1 MKKIDINKR
10 MVDAVGEN
18 ALKTWSNEKLL
29 LEFIDVLKP
38 EEITDKDVIFED
50 NNARN
55 GLLITFAIMMM
66 LKEGIKP
73 ADAFKRVRS
82 EKLGDAYGFHAS
94 IISFLDSQNFD
105 YDDDEILDLCLK
117 NLK

>member
-10 MVDAVGEN
+10 MIDAVGDK
-18 ALKTWSNEKLL
+18 ALKTWSNEELL
-29 LEFIDVLKP
+29 LEFINVIKP
-38 EEITDKDVIFED
+38 EEITDKNVIFED

-55 GLLITFAIMMM
+55 GLLITFAIMLM
-66 LKEGIKP
+66 LNKGIKP
-73 ADAFKRVRS
+73 VDAFKRVRS

-94 IISFLDSQNFD
+94 LISFLDSQNFE
-105 YDDDEILDLCLK
+105 YDDDEILDICLK